1 MFNKIFNSSF
11 FKKGF
16 FKISFL
22 IFVFSF
28 FINTNITKAN
38 TFCDYISTQVNC
50 YSYNSNFVLPNDAVL
65 TYYECDRFIER
76 NSVKTGCSDIFFKYS
91 FNNNVDEYVEYCSA
105 D

>member
-1 MFNKIFNSSF
+1 MFNKF
-11 FKKGF
+11 FKNSF

-38 TFCDYISTQVNC
+38 TYCNTGTTQVNC
-50 YSYNSNFVLPNDAVL
+50 YSYNSNFELPNDAVL
-65 TYYECDRFIER
+65 TYYECDKLIQKNGR
-76 NSVKTGCSDIFFKYS
+76 STGCSDIYFKYS

>member
-1 MFNKIFNSSF
+1 MFNKF
-11 FKKGF
+11 FKNGFFKSRF

-38 TFCDYISTQVNC
+38 TYCDSISTQVNC

-65 TYYECDRFIER
+65 TYYQCDKLIQRDGR
-76 NSVKTGCSDIFFKYS
+76 STGCSDIYFKYS
-91 FNNNVDEYVEYCSA
+91 FNNNVDKYVEYCSA